1 MASKRS
7 MKEDTVEN
15 LSKKIKPEQ
24 KMILDNIVKEYPDI
38 DMEDHE
44 IRKVIL
50 IFPILLKTSLNNNKL
65 EEIKA
70 LDIEDD
76 V

>member
-1 MASKRS
+1 